1 MNRKWI
7 KYLAALLIGGAAV
20 CALLFGRGFLSLETA
35 QDKLR
40 LLSDAFLVPGLLLAL
55 AGCLVWIAREG
66 TFSGM
71 GYTFRKIWNSL
82 HSQEYREA
90 HRESYAEYC
99 ERKSAK
105 KTPFLFLIITGG
117 IFLLPAIL
125 FTVLYL
131 VI

>member
-20 CALLFGRGFLSLETA
+20 CALLFGRGFLAAETMRERM
-35 QDKLR
+35 R
-40 LLSDAFLVPGLLLAL
+40 LLSDAFLVPGALLLL
-55 AGCLVWIAREG
+55 AGCLLWIVREG
-66 TFSGM
+66 TFAGM
-71 GYTFRKIWNSL
+71 GYTFRKLWNSL
-82 HSQEYREA
+82 HSREYREA